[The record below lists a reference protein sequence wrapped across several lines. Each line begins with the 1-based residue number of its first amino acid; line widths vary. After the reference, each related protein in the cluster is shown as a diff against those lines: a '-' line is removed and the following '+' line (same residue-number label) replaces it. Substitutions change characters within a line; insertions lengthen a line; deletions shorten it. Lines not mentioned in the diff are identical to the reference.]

1 MKKRLGIALVA
12 GMMLVS
18 LAGCGAKTEAT
29 DQEVPESSSV
39 ETGSDEIT
47 STEVIGD
54 DEEDT
59 DNSGDIEENGI
70 VLFAEKGA
78 KDFDALNEI
87 AFESYDGVINADAY
101 IPLFDGNG
109 YYVGEITMGATISVT
124 EMSADWARFENPVA
138 GTDYDYLYVN
148 PLQVSNNNA
157 LKLTTTDVEN
167 LIKESI
173 HRPYYD
179 PVFTD
184 VTDDMEVYEFRIPMY
199 YENPEMDSPIN
210 RIYQYYDRAEIS
222 ISSYKTYAV
231 ICTEDTDD
239 YIICQLYYKDLIT
252 EDEYNSYN

>member
-1 MKKRLGIALVA
+1 MKKRLVIALVT

-29 DQEVPESSSV
+29 DQEVSESSSS
-39 ETGSDEIT
+39 ETVSDEIT
-47 STEVIGD
+47 ETEVIGD
-54 DEEDT
+54 DEDIN
-59 DNSGDIEENGI
+59 NSGDIEENGI

-87 AFESYDGVINADAY
+87 TFESYDGVINADAY

-109 YYVGEITMGATISVT
+109 YYVGEITMGATIFVT

-231 ICTEDTDD
+231 VCTEDTDD